1 MPAALVSRQRSFVT
15 YEQWKVSVIL
25 GKNGIIFVEP
35 LSESDEKTGGY
46 VQDLEKVHLGFLRL
60 VFKNR
65 TLQVISIEQ
74 REMMCRV
81 HNGIC
86 ILADFNL
93 QVSEKTIA
101 MLVEATIDL
110 QVPLYFRDF
119 DLTSLLQPHE
129 MHQPSIASQIAHHI
143 HEKLR

>member
-1 MPAALVSRQRSFVT
+1 M
-15 YEQWKVSVIL
+15 SVIL

-46 VQDLEKVHLGFLRL
+46 VQDLEKVRPSQTCA
-60 VFKNR
+60 FKNR
-65 TLQVISIEQ
+65 TLQVVNVEQ

-101 MLVEATIDL
+101 MLVEATIGL
-110 QVPLYFRDF
+110 QVHLLDF
-119 DLTSLLQPHE
+119 GSFELTSLLQPHE
-129 MHQPSIASQIAHHI
+129 MRQPSIASQIAHHI